1 MDSATHSVTATGD
14 LVFGWHALQCSTI
27 PGIVTSEL
35 FIGTTLERNSTPASI
50 WPVGAQRVPELQTA
64 ASKALA
70 KDNPIIKNDPD
81 DDRLIVAFPIAI
93 DNARFGVIA
102 VQLESQSEQQ
112 QRAVIALLHW
122 GASWLELL
130 LTHQDNSES
139 HAQHTILELLATT
152 LETGTLIEATAAVAA
167 ELARGMECDHV
178 YIGLLR
184 GQRVKLDTISNSA
197 NFDGKS
203 NLVLQIESAMHEAI
217 DQDACV
223 VYPPA
228 DGARHIAVAHAELS
242 KTQRDSAVCTIPIG
256 GPEGLFGAVTCE
268 RPGARPFDNSSIE
281 LLEAA
286 CSLISPVLA
295 MKRAEQHPL
304 AKLINTIRHSLDRLF
319 GPEHLRFKLVAASL
333 TVAVIVMSV
342 ASGDYRVSGKA
353 YLEGTV
359 QRVVVAPMDG
369 FIESATARAGDL
381 VRAGEPLG
389 QLESK
394 SLELERLRWS
404 GLKAQRLGEY
414 REAMANHDRAQTRI
428 LSAQVEQAE
437 AQIQLLDERLSRTQ
451 FLAPFDGVIVS
462 GDLSQQFG
470 SPVERG
476 TVLFEVAPL
485 DSYRVI
491 VEVDETEISD
501 IAVGDEG
508 ELALSALPGEIM
520 PIRIEKISPL
530 STAEDRRNF
539 FRVEARLEGSNAKLR
554 PGMMG
559 VGKIAVDTRKLIWIW
574 THGLFDWLSFW
585 IWTWWP

>member
-1 MDSATHSVTATGD
+1 MDSATHSKTATGN
-14 LVFGWHALQCSTI
+14 LLPAWHALQCTTI
-27 PGIVTSEL
+27 PGIVASEL
-35 FIGTTLERNSTPASI
+35 FIGTTLERNSTPVST
-50 WPVGAQRVPELQTA
+50 WPVGAQRIPELQAT

-70 KDNPIIKNDPD
+70 KNNPIIKNDQN
-81 DDRLIVAFPIAI
+81 DDRLIVAYPIAI
-93 DNARFGVIA
+93 DNVNFGVIA

-112 QRAVIALLHW
+112 QRAVVALLHW

-130 LTHQDNSES
+130 LAHENDSQS
-139 HAQHTILELLATT
+139 HSQHTILELLATT
-152 LETGTLIEATAAVAA
+152 LETATLIEATAAVAA
-167 ELARGMECDHV
+167 ELARGMNCDHV

-184 GQRVKLDTISNSA
+184 GQQVKLDTISNST

-217 DQDACV
+217 DQDAGV
-223 VYPPA
+223 AYPA
-228 DGARHIAVAHAELS
+228 TSDAEHIAVAHAELS
-242 KTQRDSAVCTIPIG
+242 KAQQNSAVCTVPIG
-256 GPEGLFGAVTCE
+256 SSEGLFGAVTCE
-268 RPGARPFDNSSIE
+268 RPGARPFDDSSIE

-286 CSLISPVLA
+286 CSLIGPVLA

-304 AKLINTIRHSLDRLF
+304 AKLINGIRHSLHRLF
-319 GPEHLRFKLVAASL
+319 GPEHFGFKLVAASL
-333 TVAVIVMSV
+333 TAAVIVMSV
-342 ASGDYRVSGKA
+342 ASGDYRVSGTA

-369 FIESATARAGDL
+369 FIDSATARAGDL
-381 VRAGEPLG
+381 VRAGETLG
-389 QLESK
+389 QLDSK
-394 SLELERLRWS
+394 SLKLERLRWS

-428 LSAQVEQAE
+428 LSAQVEQAQ

-451 FLAPFDGVIVS
+451 LLAPFDGIIVS
-462 GDLSQQFG
+462 GDLSQRLG

-476 TVLFEVAPL
+476 AVLFEVAPL

-491 VEVDETEISD
+491 VEVDETEISE

-539 FRVEARLEGSNAKLR
+539 FRVEARLEGSNANLR

-574 THGLFDWLSFW
+574 THSLFDWLSFW